1 MPCIS
6 RFYGISIYVYYS
18 DHAPPHVHA
27 RYSGRKASLDIR
39 SRTVLEGS
47 LPQRALRL
55 VTEWLV
61 CNEAA
66 VLASW
71 EEARAGKLPAAV
83 PPLD

>member
-27 RYSGRKASLDIR
+27 RYAGGKASLDIR
-39 SRTVLEGS
+39 TRTVLEGD
-47 LPQRALRL
+47 LPPRAVRL
-55 VTEWLV
+55 VTEWLGR
-61 CNEAA
+61 NEAA
-66 VLASW
+66 ILASW
-71 EEARAGKLPAAV
+71 ELARAGKVPAAV